1 MPESEPSPLGRKLE
15 RHLNKPPSEIQREMN
30 GPVLVEVKNLTRF
43 YGTLQAVKDVS
54 FTIRKGEVLGFL
66 GPNGAGKTTTMQIIS
81 GNLAPSDGSVTIAG
95 HDLLDDPRAAKSKIG
110 YLPEQPPL
118 YRELTVDEYLDYCAA
133 LNRISRARR
142 RQARANAKER
152 CGLQD
157 TGRRLIGNLSK
168 GFQQRVGIAQAI
180 IHLPPVVILDEP
192 TVGLDPIQIREIRAL
207 IRELGREHGV
217 ILSTHILPEV
227 QTTCDHVQIINRGEL
242 VLNESIEGLEHHMK
256 SASITVAFH
265 RPPMVEALQQLPGV
279 KTVQAE
285 KDGRMHIFHET
296 GHNPTDDILRLAV
309 EKNWGLYEIRPG
321 RLSLEQVFLEL
332 TSAAGDTVTTEAPTI
347 TDTLGGR
354 A

>member
-1 MPESEPSPLGRKLE
+1 MS
-15 RHLNKPPSEIQREMN
+15 HNT
-30 GPVLVEVKNLTRF
+30 LVEIKNLSRF
-43 YGTLQAVKDVS
+43 YGALQAVKDVS
-54 FTIRKGEVLGFL
+54 FTIRQGEVLGFL

-81 GNLAPSDGSVTIAG
+81 GNLAPSGGSVTIAG
-95 HDLLDDPRAAKSKIG
+95 HDLLEDPRAAKSQIG

-133 LNRISRARR
+133 LNHVPRAQRVK
-142 RQARANAKER
+142 ARDNAKER
-152 CGLQD
+152 CGLHD
-157 TGRRLIGNLSK
+157 AGRRLIGNLSK

-207 IRELGREHGV
+207 IRELGKEHGV

-227 QTTCDHVQIINRGEL
+227 QATCDHVQIINKGEL

-256 SASITVAFH
+256 SASLTVAFRH
-265 RPPMVEALQQLPGV
+265 PPAREVLEKLPGV
-279 KTVQAE
+279 KSVQPE
-285 KDGRMHIFHET
+285 KDGRMHVFHET
-296 GHNPTDDILRLAV
+296 GENPTDDILRLAV

-332 TSAAGDTVTTEAPTI
+332 TTDAAAEEAQAFEPAI
-347 TDTLGGR
+347 ASGSQP
-354 A
+354 

>member
-1 MPESEPSPLGRKLE
+1 
-15 RHLNKPPSEIQREMN
+15 MN

-81 GNLAPSDGSVTIAG
+81 GNLAPSGGSVTIAG
-95 HDLLDDPRAAKSKIG
+95 HDLLDDPRAAKSQIG

-133 LNRISRARR
+133 LNRIPRAQRRRARET
-142 RQARANAKER
+142 AKER

-256 SASITVAFH
+256 SASITVAFRH
-265 RPPMVEALQQLPGV
+265 PPATEILQQLKGV
-279 KTVQAE
+279 KTVQAV
-285 KDGRMHIFHET
+285 KDGRMHVFHESD
-296 GHNPTDDILRLAV
+296 HNPTDDILRLAV

-321 RLSLEQVFLEL
+321 RLSLEQVFMEL
-332 TSAAGDTVTTEAPTI
+332 TSAAGDSFTTEEPAI
-347 TDTLGGR
+347 TDSLEGR